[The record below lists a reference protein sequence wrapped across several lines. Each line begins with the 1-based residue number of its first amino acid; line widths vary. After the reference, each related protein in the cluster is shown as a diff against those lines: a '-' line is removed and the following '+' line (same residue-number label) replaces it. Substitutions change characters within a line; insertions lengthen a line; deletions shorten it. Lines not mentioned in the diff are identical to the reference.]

1 VPTDERDK
9 LGSQRVIGSW
19 ATSLS
24 NAFYD
29 DSNLTA
35 VPTDFPA
42 AVTNMNTMFNGATA
56 FNQDIST
63 WDTAAVKNMNAMFE
77 SATAFNQALGTWAVG
92 NVTDMTDM
100 LNGTVLSVANYD
112 ATLVGWLG

>member
-1 VPTDERDK
+1 VTSWGANASSVVGQ
-9 LGSQRVIGSW
+9 LGF
-19 ATSLS
+19 TSLS

-42 AVTNMNTMFNGATA
+42 AV
-56 FNQDIST
+56 
-63 WDTAAVKNMNAMFE
+63 KNMNAMFE
-77 SATAFNQALGTWAVG
+77 SATAFNQNISTWDTAPVTDMSGIFDGATAFNQALGTWAVG

-112 ATLVGWLG
+112 ARLVGWLG